1 MSLYDIF
8 SPAKRDAWAMAIGRV
23 MVAAAQ
29 LERQVGNAVLDT
41 QDEALLR
48 LARKNPKH
56 ANLLDLLE
64 STLSQRSEP
73 VRTQGQALL
82 DALRDYNRQRNHI
95 AHNTRHYAVDAH
107 TRPEDR
113 YGAIVD
119 RKQPRRRIGLQEVQ
133 ALAEQ
138 GEALSLGFWP
148 RWQRLIAPWRDAEEG
163 DPALAPHDPPPQ
175 QRPQPA

>member
-29 LERQVGNAVLDT
+29 LEGQVWNAVLDT

-48 LARKNPKH
+48 LARKSPNH

-64 STLSQRSEP
+64 GTLSERSEQMRRQG
-73 VRTQGQALL
+73 RTLL

-119 RKQPRRRIGLQEVQ
+119 RRQPRRRIGLQEVQ

-148 RWQRLIAPWRDAEEG
+148 RWQLLNAPWMDAEE
-163 DPALAPHDPPPQ
+163 DEQAPAPDDPPP